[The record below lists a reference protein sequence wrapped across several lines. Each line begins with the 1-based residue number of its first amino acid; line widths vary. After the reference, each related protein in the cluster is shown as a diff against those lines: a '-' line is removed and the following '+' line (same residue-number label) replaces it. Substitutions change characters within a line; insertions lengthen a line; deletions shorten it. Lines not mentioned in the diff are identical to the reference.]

1 MTCSSVRQ
9 ALLALPDPRLLPP
22 SLREHVTSCSVCRH
36 WAVMAARLEGLL
48 ERLPVPPPPAD
59 QKSALKVRLGLDR
72 PAGRSSGWG
81 VWLPR
86 WSWRAAGWAAGLA
99 AVVLLVL
106 AGGRLAPRRA
116 SGPVVAEGTPEHP
129 FLHAVARRGLA
140 LARSD
145 SPRDKF
151 RNLAGLTDDLSAE
164 AVALAR
170 VAGPDDLK
178 DLARWFERVVKEGLV
193 RQAERLPAHAL
204 TPAERH
210 AELTALAGHLA
221 ETAARAE
228 AAAADVPPE
237 AQLAL
242 GRIRDSARYGE
253 RKLRELARGN

>member
-9 ALLALPDPRLLPP
+9 ALLALPDPRLIPP
-22 SLREHVTSCSVCRH
+22 SLREHVTDCPVCGH
-36 WAVMAARLEGLL
+36 WAATAARLEGLL
-48 ERLPVPPPPAD
+48 EQLPVPSPPAD
-59 QKSALKVRLGLDR
+59 RKSALKARLGLDR
-72 PAGRSSGWG
+72 PAERSAGWG
-81 VWLPR
+81 MSPLRGGGRVV
-86 WSWRAAGWAAGLA
+86 GWAAGLA
-99 AVVLLVL
+99 AVVLVVL
-106 AGGRLAPRRA
+106 AGGRLVPRRE
-116 SGPVVAEGTPEHP
+116 SGPVAAESTPEHP
-129 FLHAVARRGLA
+129 FLQAVARRGLA

-151 RNLAGLTDDLSAE
+151 RSLAGLTDDLSAE